1 MITPLISY
9 IDTKAPSRI
18 FTGRNALYHA
28 VYWITYGS
36 ICADDSNLF
45 ALKDV
50 RRTRLTKSVCWGTE
64 PALTALQ
71 SSDSVLGSGVH
82 AKMYELGDC
91 FILSSQNNGS
101 SPLFE
106 FAVVYKPASSSKLRT
121 FLGKSIWQAR
131 RFSEWFQKN
140 KEMPIRFGGK

>member
-18 FTGRNALYHA
+18 FAGRNALYHA
-28 VYWITYGS
+28 VYWITFGTL
-36 ICADDSNLF
+36 CEDDSKLF
-45 ALKDV
+45 SLKDV
-50 RRTRLTKSVCWGTE
+50 QRTRLTKSVCWGAG
-64 PALTALQ
+64 PAQTALAC
-71 SSDSVLGSGVH
+71 SDSVLGSGVH
-82 AKMYELGDC
+82 AKMYEIGDC

-106 FAVVYKPASSSKLRT
+106 FAVVYKPTSSSKLRT
-121 FLGKSIWQAR
+121 FLGKSIWQAK

-140 KEMPIRFGGK
+140 KEMPIRFSGK